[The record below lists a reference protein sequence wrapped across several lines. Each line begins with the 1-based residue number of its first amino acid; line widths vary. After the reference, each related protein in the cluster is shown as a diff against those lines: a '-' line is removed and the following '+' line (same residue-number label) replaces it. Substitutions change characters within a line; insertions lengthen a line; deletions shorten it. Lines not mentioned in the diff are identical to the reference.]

1 MTTTTLAS
9 PTLAAPTLGHKG
21 AGLFAATLTIAGRAV
36 KKPLRTP
43 QLIVAGTLQ
52 GLMFL
57 IIFRYV
63 FGGAISQTGTMSYVD
78 FVVPGFVATT
88 VLFSGMGSA
97 IAIAEDLHEGIID
110 RLRSLP
116 APSLA
121 IICGRVLGDM
131 ALTTWSLAVTTA
143 IGFAVGF
150 RLHSGVAQ
158 ALLAFVLCVVF
169 GFALSWLFVA
179 LGFVAGSPQ
188 AAQSTAFLVFPFTF
202 VSSAFVPVSTMPSWM
217 QGFAA
222 HQPVTEMVNSVRIL
236 TEGPAAQA
244 VLGHSVGA
252 YLPWAMVWALLI
264 VLICAP
270 FSIARL
276 RRG

>member
-1 MTTTTLAS
+1 
-9 PTLAAPTLGHKG
+9 
-21 AGLFAATLTIAGRAV
+21 V
-36 KKPLRTP
+36 KKALRTP
-43 QLIVAGTLQ
+43 QLIIAGTLQ

-63 FGGAISQTGTMSYVD
+63 FGGAISQTGAMSYVD
-78 FVVPGFVATT
+78 FVVPGFVTTT
-88 VLFSGMGSA
+88 VLFGGMGSA
-97 IAIAEDLHEGIID
+97 IAIAEDLHEGLID

-121 IICGRVLGDM
+121 IVCDRVLGDM

-150 RLHSGVAQ
+150 RLHNGVGQ
-158 ALLAFVLCVVF
+158 ALLAFALCVVF
-169 GFALSWLFVA
+169 GFALSWMFVV

-202 VSSAFVPVSTMPSWM
+202 VSSAFVPVSTMPTWM

-222 HQPVTEMVNSVRIL
+222 HQPATEMVNAVRIL
-236 TEGPAAQA
+236 TEGNAARA
-244 VLGHSVGA
+244 ALGHSLGS
-252 YLPWAMVWALLI
+252 YLPWAMVWALII
-264 VLICAP
+264 VLVCAP
-270 FSIARL
+270 FAMVRL
-276 RRG
+276 RKS

>member
-1 MTTTTLAS
+1 MT
-9 PTLAAPTLGHKG
+9 APAPAKANEG
-21 AGLFAATLTIAGRAV
+21 AGLVAATVTIAGRAV
-36 KKPLRTP
+36 KKVLRTP

-57 IIFRYV
+57 VIFRYV
-63 FGGAISQTGTMSYVD
+63 FGGAISHTGGLSYVD
-78 FVVPGFVATT
+78 FVVPGFVTTT
-88 VLFSGMGSA
+88 VLFGGMGSA
-97 IAIAEDLHEGIID
+97 IAIAEDLHEGLID

-121 IICGRVLGDM
+121 IVCGRVLGDM
-131 ALTTWSLAVTTA
+131 ALTTWSLAVTSA

-150 RLHSGVAQ
+150 RLHASVGQ
-158 ALLAFVLCVVF
+158 AFLAFVLCILF

-202 VSSAFVPVSTMPSWM
+202 VSSAFVPVATMPTWM
-217 QGFAA
+217 RGFAA
-222 HQPVTEMVNSVRIL
+222 HQPVTEMVNTVRVL
-236 TEGPAAQA
+236 TEGRAAAA
-244 VLGHSVGA
+244 VLGHTVGA
-252 YLPWAMVWALLI
+252 YLPFALGWSVAI
-264 VLICAP
+264 VVVCAP
-270 FSIARL
+270 FAISRL

>member
-1 MTTTTLAS
+1 MTTALTIPEVPVT
-9 PTLAAPTLGHKG
+9 GHKG
-21 AGLFAATLTIAGRAV
+21 ASFLAATTTIAGRAV
-36 KKPLRTP
+36 KKNLRTP
-43 QLIVAGTLQ
+43 QLIIAGTLQ

-63 FGGAISQTGTMSYVD
+63 FGGAISHTGALSYVD
-78 FVVPGFVATT
+78 FVVPGFVTTT
-88 VLFSGMGSA
+88 VLFGGMGSA
-97 IAIAEDLHEGIID
+97 IAIAEDLHEGLID

-116 APSLA
+116 APSLS
-121 IICGRVLGDM
+121 IICGRVLGDL
-131 ALTTWSLAVTTA
+131 ALTTWSLAVTSA

-150 RLHSGVAQ
+150 RLHANVGN
-158 ALLAFVLCVVF
+158 ALLAFVLCVLF

-179 LGFVAGSPQ
+179 LGFIAGSPQ

-202 VSSAFVPVSTMPSWM
+202 VSSAFVPVSTMPGWM
-217 QGFAA
+217 QGFAN

-236 TEGPAAQA
+236 TEGHGASLAI
-244 VLGHSVGA
+244 GHSLSS
-252 YLPWAMVWALLI
+252 YLPWAIVWAAAI
-264 VLICAP
+264 VAVCAP

>member
-1 MTTTTLAS
+1 MTTTTLDT
-9 PTLAAPTLGHKG
+9 PVLGRQG
-21 AGLFAATLTIAGRAV
+21 AGFIAATLTIAGRAV
-36 KKPLRTP
+36 KKTLRTP

-57 IIFRYV
+57 VIFRYV
-63 FGGAISQTGTMSYVD
+63 FGGAISQTGSMSYVD
-78 FVVPGFVATT
+78 FVVPGFVTTT
-88 VLFSGMGSA
+88 VLFAGMGSA
-97 IAIAEDLHEGIID
+97 IAIAEDLHDGLID

-121 IICGRVLGDM
+121 IVWGRVLGDM
-131 ALTTWSLAVTTA
+131 ALTTWSLAVTSA

-150 RLHSGVAQ
+150 RLHNGTGQ
-158 ALLAFVLCVVF
+158 ALLAFALCVVF
-169 GFALSWLFVA
+169 GFALSWMFVA

-222 HQPVTEMVNSVRIL
+222 HQPVTEMVNSIRIL
-236 TEGPAAQA
+236 TEGDAAQSA
-244 VLGHSVGA
+244 LGHSLA
-252 YLPWAMVWALLI
+252 TYFPWALVWALVI
-264 VLICAP
+264 VLVCAP
-270 FSIARL
+270 FAVVRL

>member
-1 MTTTTLAS
+1 MTTATLA
-9 PTLAAPTLGHKG
+9 PPVLGQKG
-21 AGLFAATLTIAGRAV
+21 AGLVAATLTIAGRAV
-36 KKPLRTP
+36 KKALRTP

-57 IIFRYV
+57 VIFRYV
-63 FGGAISQTGTMSYVD
+63 FGGAISQTGSMSYVD
-78 FVVPGFVATT
+78 FVVPGFVTTT
-88 VLFSGMGSA
+88 VLFAGMGSA
-97 IAIAEDLHEGIID
+97 IAIAEDLHDGLID

-121 IICGRVLGDM
+121 IVCGRVLGDM

-150 RLHSGVAQ
+150 RLHNGIGQ
-158 ALLAFVLCVVF
+158 ALLAFALCIVF
-169 GFALSWLFVA
+169 GFALSWMFVA

-236 TEGPAAQA
+236 TEGNAAQA
-244 VLGHSVGA
+244 VLGHSVGS
-252 YLPWAMVWALLI
+252 YLPWAMVSAVVI
-264 VLICAP
+264 VLLCAP
-270 FSIARL
+270 FSVARL
-276 RRG
+276 RKG